1 MEPIPH
7 WKRPER
13 WLAFFMTLLATCS
26 FLAMVPVDPQLKSE
40 AGVVAIGEAGSFIDQ
55 LREGAAAPTVIGHW
69 TSLAPPMLA
78 VLVALF
84 FRSMIFALL
93 SAFVAGSF
101 LSFGL
106 NPLVVATL
114 AFHDYVWDTLTSSL
128 NLYIFLFLFTL
139 VGMVHLLSKNG
150 GLSGL
155 VQGLGKV
162 ATSRRKALMS
172 IGLAGV
178 AMSFDKYS
186 NTVLLGN
193 TMQKLSDKWRISRE
207 KLAYLVDSTT
217 APVAGL
223 AVLST
228 WIAFEALL
236 LGGEAKELG
245 IELS

>member
-1 MEPIPH
+1 MVTEGSFTPLPPIYLMEPIPH

-40 AGVVAIGEAGSFIDQ
+40 AGVVVIGEAGSFIDQ

-78 VLVALF
+78 VMVALF

-114 AFHDYVWDTLTSSL
+114 AFHDYVWETLTSSF
-128 NLYIFLFLFTL
+128 NLYIFLFLFSL
-139 VGMVHLLSKNG
+139 VGMVHLLSRNG

-155 VQGLGKV
+155 VDGLGKV
-162 ATSRRKALMS
+162 ATSRRKAL
-172 IGLAGV
+172 V
-178 AMSFDKYS
+178 
-186 NTVLLGN
+186 
-193 TMQKLSDKWRISRE
+193 
-207 KLAYLVDSTT
+207 
-217 APVAGL
+217 
-223 AVLST
+223 
-228 WIAFEALL
+228 
-236 LGGEAKELG
+236 
-245 IELS
+245 